1 MADAL
6 SRVQG
11 AELLTLAVS
20 SITSNVLDHIKAS
33 YHLDNNLQQV
43 ITQLD
48 QGQKVSHYSL
58 QEAFSGREEVLL
70 WGLI

>member
-11 AELLTLAVS
+11 FELLTLVVS
-20 SITSNVLDHIKAS
+20 SITSNVLNHIKAS
-33 YHLDNNLQQV
+33 YRLDNNLQQV

-48 QGQKVSHYSL
+48 QGGKVSHYSL
-58 QEAFSGREEVLL
+58 
-70 WGLI
+70 